1 MPRLANYFTRALWL
15 KVHLY
20 IALWGGFFFALIGL
34 TGSLNVYR
42 AELDTLLNPKL
53 VIENPQG
60 QYQSLDKIVAA
71 VKAAHP
77 DRHGSWTLEMPQSP
91 NEMLT
96 AWFEKPQETYF
107 DYYAPLM
114 VSVNPYTAEVVDS
127 RFWGS
132 TAMTWLLDV
141 HTQLKLDQFGWQAV
155 GVLGGLMMLSIC
167 TGLYL
172 WWPAAG
178 GFRQAF
184 ALRVNQGMMRLLMD
198 LHRWLGLLSAGAL
211 LVLAFTGLQ
220 LSYPQILEGL
230 TGAQDMGHGNN
241 GRPVLSTARPN
252 NRPVPLEAAEFM
264 ARGPFPRATLR
275 RVTTPVG
282 ENGTYRINLRQS
294 GEANQKHPFTMV
306 WIDRW
311 SGQIK
316 SVRDPG
322 LFSSGERLMT
332 WMWPL
337 HTGEALGEMG
347 RFAWFIA
354 GLCPA
359 YFYVSG
365 LLHWLHKRGV
375 VRDRPVRWD
384 WLKTGALELTDK
396 CHNLTLASLPH
407 LQTLLKRALQ
417 LSRLW
422 GERLVDW
429 LEKRQ

>member
-20 IALWGGFFFALIGL
+20 IALLGGFFFALIGL

-53 VIENPQG
+53 VIDNPQG
-60 QYQSLDKIVAA
+60 QHQSLDKIVAA

-77 DRHGSWTLEMPQSP
+77 DRHGSWTLELPQSP

-141 HTQLKLDQFGWQAV
+141 HTQLKLDQFGWQSV
-155 GVLGGLMMLSIC
+155 GVLGGLMMVSIV
-167 TGLYL
+167 TGLIL
-172 WWPAAG
+172 WWPVA

-184 ALRVNQGMMRLLMD
+184 ALRLNKGMMRLLMD

-211 LVLAFTGLQ
+211 LVLAFTGMQ
-220 LSYPQILEGL
+220 LSYPQILESL
-230 TGAQDMGHGNN
+230 TGAEDMGHGNN
-241 GRPVLSTARPN
+241 GKPVLSTARPN
-252 NRPVPLEAAEFM
+252 NRPVRLEEAEFM

-316 SVRDPG
+316 SVRDPS

-337 HTGEALGEMG
+337 HTGEALGGIG

-359 YFYVSG
+359 YFYASG
-365 LLHWLHKRGV
+365 LLYWLHKRGV

-384 WLKTGALELTDK
+384 SLRIGALRLWAG
-396 CHNLTLASLPH
+396 CQRIGLACLPH
-407 LQTLLKRALQ
+407 LQALSKRGMQ
-417 LSRLW
+417 LGRLW
-422 GERLVDW
+422 GKRLVDW
-429 LEKRQ
+429 LEKRQK